1 MKFKLSAKTKINLKS
16 VLPPFIYLL
25 LTSLLIFLNYEPNTW
40 FTGWDNLHPEFNPDI
55 NLKRALDT
63 TWQEYQSLGLV
74 GGMGHA
80 ADLLRQLFLIPFY
93 SFLHPS
99 LIRYL
104 FAFITLTLG
113 PIGTYFLTRHTL
125 TNFPRFSI
133 NTKIIAAFFA
143 GLFYLLNLGT
153 LQTFY
158 APFETFIAFY
168 ASLPWLLLSV
178 FVYLDS
184 PTRRHLLFLI
194 LVNLLSTPS
203 FYIQTLFLVYLLTL
217 LPIIITH
224 LLKKEAL
231 LQKIS
236 TLFFLSLITLITHA
250 FWLFP
255 VVHFTLNN
263 ASVTLTSAQNHLG
276 TQDVALRNQEF
287 GDLKNVTLLKG
298 FWFDFV
304 SLNPATDKFE
314 IMMGPWTDHL
324 NQPVVLII
332 GYSFFALVLIGLFY
346 SLKKHLPHSAPLA
359 FTLFLSLFFL
369 INSNPPTGFLFD
381 FLTDQIPLLG
391 QSFRSVY
398 TKWSTPAALSYSLFF
413 SIGVIFLL
421 DLFSFLHT
429 HLTTFI
435 TSFTLILT
443 LLIFSGPMFQGHLIY
458 PAMKQSIPDAYF
470 QLFDFFD
477 HQDKNTR
484 IANLP
489 QHTLWG
495 WQFYNWGY
503 QGSGFLWYGIEQ
515 PILDRA
521 FDTWSSASE
530 NYYHQISQAI
540 YSQNLTQ
547 LENLIDQY
555 QINWFVLDRSLII
568 PASTSQ
574 KALFIPQI
582 EKLLNQSDKIDHI
595 SDFDFISVYQTNPST
610 QPQNFFSTKA
620 FNPQPIIFTDPELD
634 TTQFNLLETPS
645 VNRSTTKNEAT
656 NCDPYNSTSYTKTIA
671 PDKITYTSIN
681 ANLCDHFTYPQLPH
695 AYGYKITIDHQ
706 NISGQPLLVC
716 LESYASG
723 TCLIY
728 QYLDTDSS
736 HPFTTST
743 LIIPPMNPQDYGYTL
758 HLYNYSIGRL
768 KTENAWRQI
777 EIQPLNPTTFDLTPN
792 SSTHPYTQL
801 NTTQKRAYSLYTA
814 SASSSQ
820 ANSLLV
826 LNQAYDEGW
835 KAYQANFF
843 SQKLPNWLLYLN
855 SLLLVPIPEDQHI
868 IANDWANGWLLP
880 QDDSHLIIVYRPQL
894 LQFFGFSLL
903 LFLPLLTFLHPN
915 KQD

>member
-1 MKFKLSAKTKINLKS
+1 MSKIKTVIASLTY
-16 VLPPFIYLL
+16 PFILAAIV
-25 LTSLLIFLNYEPNTW
+25 TSLAFLNYQPNTW
-40 FTGWDNLHPEFNPDI
+40 LVGWDNLLPEINPQLDI
-55 NLKRALDT
+55 TRSLNA
-63 TWQEYQSLGLV
+63 TWQEYRGLGLV
-74 GGMGHA
+74 GGMAHA
-80 ADLLRQLFLIPFY
+80 ADLPRQLLILLISP
-93 SFLHPS
+93 LVATPS
-99 LIRYL
+99 LRYL
-104 FAFITLTLG
+104 ITFIMLALG
-113 PIGTYFLTRHTL
+113 PLGVFLL
-125 TNFPRFSI
+125 TKNIFLSKHNFDKNTI
-133 NTKIIAAFFA
+133 NIASFFA
-143 GLFYLLNLGT
+143 GLFYLLNLAT
-153 LQTFY
+153 LQNFY
-158 APFETFIAFY
+158 TPYESFTVFFAA
-168 ASLPWLLLSV
+168 LPWITYTTIQYLTKTSRHSFVFLVIVLLLSSPAFYV
-178 FVYLDS
+178 QTFFVVLA
-184 PTRRHLLFLI
+184 LF
-194 LVNLLSTPS
+194 
-203 FYIQTLFLVYLLTL
+203 L
-217 LPIIITH
+217 LPIFIHH
-224 LLKKEAL
+224 LLNQKIKP
-231 LQKIS
+231 LQKLIS
-236 TLFFLSLITLITHA
+236 AILAMIAIFITQAYWFL
-250 FWLFP
+250 P
-255 VVHFTLNN
+255 VTHFTLNN
-263 ASVTLTSAQNHLG
+263 SQPVYESTQNQIS
-276 TQDVALRNQEF
+276 TRETKLRNQEY
-287 GDLKNVTLLKG
+287 GDLKNVILLKG
-298 FWFDFV
+298 FWFDYTGFNT
-304 SLNPATDKFE
+304 SSNEFQLL
-314 IMMGPWTDHL
+314 MSPWTDHL
-324 NQPVVLII
+324 NQPIVLII
-332 GYSFFALVLIGLFY
+332 GYSFFALITIGIFY
-346 SLKKHLPHSAPLA
+346 SIKRKIHYSSV
-359 FTLFLSLFFL
+359 FITTLVVSLFFL

-458 PAMKQSIPDAYF
+458 PAMRQSIPDAYF

-582 EKLLNQSDKIDHI
+582 EKLLNQSDKIDHV

-777 EIQPLNPTTFDLTPN
+777 EIQPLNPTTFDLTPD

-801 NTTQKRAYSLYTA
+801 NTTKKRAYSLYTA

-835 KAYQANFF
+835 KAYQANSF

-855 SLLLVPIPEDQHI
+855 SLLLVPIPEDHHI

-880 QDDSHLIIVYRPQL
+880 QGESNLIIVYRPQL

-903 LFLPLLTFLHPN
+903 LFLPLLLFLHPN
-915 KQD
+915 RQD